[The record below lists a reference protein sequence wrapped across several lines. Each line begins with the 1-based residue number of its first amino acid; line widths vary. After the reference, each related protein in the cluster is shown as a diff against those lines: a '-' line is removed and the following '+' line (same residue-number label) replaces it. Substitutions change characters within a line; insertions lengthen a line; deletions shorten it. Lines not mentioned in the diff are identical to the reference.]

1 MKTRFM
7 SKAKICG
14 ICLSEISVQGCV
26 GSCCHEFC
34 FECISKWSDIENKCP
49 ICKVRFLTITSE
61 FKRKQYRSRKL
72 KKKVN
77 YVNYKTQKCSVNLLS
92 LIETAEQ
99 LLTQELNRFFNS
111 TS

>member
-1 MKTRFM
+1 M
-7 SKAKICG
+7 SKAKTCG
-14 ICLSEISVQGCV
+14 ICLGEISVQGIV

-34 FECISKWSDIENKCP
+34 FECISKWSDVSFKQIENKCP
-49 ICKVRFLTITSE
+49 VCKVRFLTITSE

-77 YVNYKTQKCSVNLLS
+77 YVNHKTQKCSVDLLS

-99 LLTQELNRFFNS
+99 LLTQELYRFFNS